1 MAALCDEKVIA
12 ESFELAP
19 CQTFPV
25 QFLLRAELAGRL
37 NARRVV
43 LMTR

>member
-1 MAALCDEKVIA
+1 MAAFCHEKVIV

-19 CQTFPV
+19 CQTFHV

-37 NARRVV
+37 NAREVV
-43 LMTR
+43 LMTG